1 MSFPSLR
8 TLFSVGLILLAAS
21 RTHAVLDRCSF
32 NFGMSWDKGPS
43 FPAEVGYVTIWTNW
57 GFDGSYH
64 GSMLNT
70 LRGTNKTPVFYGYLI
85 AKGSRLGDCDVTGG
99 SNLCTEGANYIRGN
113 LDKIADAYK
122 SFAQSA
128 AAIWGTER
136 QIVFM
141 VEPDFY
147 QYFQAGNQ
155 NDNPLPFDSARL
167 VMSRIHDA
175 VRSALPQAEF
185 SFDIS
190 PWAPTSSWYRSFD
203 TASFAWANTS
213 GGRTQGGTTKIRSE
227 NPLTWATAAK
237 TFNRGI
243 IADIGYGVGG
253 GPDASGIEAWNGL
266 ANLNARIAD
275 GVVGV
280 TNVLADYSWGATLAA
295 LRPQLTGTLKSCVQ
309 AGPRVSRFSLA
320 TTTTGSGSIAREL
333 PGPSYDSGK
342 VVRLAA
348 LPAIGHR
355 FVSWSGGITGTSP
368 LATVTMDK
376 AQSVTATFAPTEV
389 GPPVGTG
396 TELVRGG
403 DFASGAADWSLSVN
417 CGAGSGGV
425 KSGVYEVNIT
435 DAGAAGYCLQF
446 RQTGLNLEAG
456 KTYKFSF
463 DAKASAPRSLI
474 GYVGQDGA
482 PYTNYLLGTTGDW
495 TVQATAQTQ
504 TFEKTFTM
512 SAADASGRIDI
523 NLGGA
528 GTGTVAIDNV
538 SLRSGRALPRYA
550 LAATVVGPAT
560 NRIVRVPDL
569 PAYDSGT
576 AVALF
581 AVPDSVTRFQSWS
594 GDASGS
600 LGSTIVVVDQD
611 RRVSAVFGNVG
622 VGSRHGRAAALRRQ
636 GPGLVVDAV
645 AEDATLNLLDMQGR
659 RVRTLHR
666 GRIAGSL
673 VVALPTDVPR
683 GIYVAQLLTE
693 AGGSSSLPMALA
705 P

>member
-1 MSFPSLR
+1 MPLPTLR
-8 TLFSVGLILLAAS
+8 TLLSVGLLLLAAP
-21 RTHAVLDRCSF
+21 RAHAVLDRCSF

-64 GSMLNT
+64 GAMLNA
-70 LRGTNKTPVFYGYLI
+70 LRSTDKTPVFYGYLI

-128 AAIWGTER
+128 AAIWGTEK
-136 QIVFM
+136 QIVFLI
-141 VEPDFY
+141 EPDFY
-147 QYFQAGNQ
+147 QYFQAGSQ
-155 NDNPLPFDSARL
+155 NDNPIPFDSARL
-167 VMSRIHDA
+167 VMGRIHDA

-190 PWAPTSSWYRSFD
+190 PWAPSSSWYRSFD
-203 TASFAWANTS
+203 TASFSWANTS

-253 GPDASGIEAWNGL
+253 GPDANGIAAWNEL
-266 ANLNARIAD
+266 SNLNARIAD
-275 GVVGV
+275 GVVGL

-295 LRPQLTGTLKSCVQ
+295 LRPKLTGTLKSCVQ
-309 AGPRVSRFSLA
+309 AGPRVSRFALG
-320 TTTTGSGSIAREL
+320 TTVTGAGSVARDL

-355 FVSWSGGITGTSP
+355 FVSWSGAATGTSP
-368 LATVTMDK
+368 FATVTMDK
-376 AQSVTATFAPTEV
+376 VQSVTATFAPTEA

-403 DFASGAADWSLSVN
+403 DFASGASEWSLAVN
-417 CGAGSGGV
+417 CGAATGGV
-425 KSGVYEVNIT
+425 VGGAYAVNVT
-435 DAGAAGYCLQF
+435 EAGSAGYCLQF

-456 KTYKFSF
+456 KTYQFSF
-463 DAKASAPRSLI
+463 EAKASAPRSLI

-482 PYTNYLLGTTGDW
+482 PYTNYLLGSTGDW
-495 TVQATAQTQ
+495 TVEATTQ
-504 TFEKTFTM
+504 SQVFSKTFTM
-512 SAADASGRIDI
+512 ASTDASGRIDL

-528 GTGTVAIDNV
+528 GTGTVTIDNV

-550 LAATVVGPAT
+550 LATTVVGPAT
-560 NRIVRVPDL
+560 NRIVRVPDQ

-594 GDASGS
+594 GDASGA
-600 LGSTIVVVDQD
+600 LASTIVVLDQD

-622 VGSRHGRAAALRRQ
+622 VGARQGRSAGLRRE
-636 GPGLVVDAV
+636 GDRLVVEAV
-645 AEDATLNLLDMQGR
+645 SADATLSLLDMEGR
-659 RVRTLHR
+659 TVRTLHR
-666 GRIAGSL
+666 GPLAGSL
-673 VVALPTDVPR
+673 ALAMPTDLPR
-683 GIYVAQLLTE
+683 GLYVARLRTE
-693 AGGSSSLPMALA
+693 GGLSSLPLPLA
-705 P
+705 R

>member
-1 MSFPSLR
+1 MSLSSVR
-8 TLFSVGLILLAAS
+8 TLLFAGLVLLAAPRS
-21 RTHAVLDRCSF
+21 HALLDRCSF

-57 GFDGSYH
+57 GFDGGYH
-64 GSMLNT
+64 GSMLNALKNT
-70 LRGTNKTPVFYGYLI
+70 DKTPVFYGYLI
-85 AKGSRLGDCDVTGG
+85 AKGSQLGDCDVSGG

-113 LDKIADAYK
+113 LDKIANAYK

-136 QIVFM
+136 QIVFLI
-141 VEPDFY
+141 EPDFY

-155 NDNPLPFDSARL
+155 NDNPLPFDSAKVVL
-167 VMSRIHDA
+167 SRIHDA

-213 GGRTQGGTTKIRSE
+213 GGRTQGGATKIRAE
-227 NPLTWATAAK
+227 NSLTWATAAK
-237 TFNRGI
+237 TYNRGI

-253 GPDASGIEAWNGL
+253 GPDASGIEAWNVP

-275 GVVGV
+275 GVVGL

-295 LRPQLTGTLKSCVQ
+295 LRPQLAGTLKSCVSS
-309 AGPRVSRFSLA
+309 GPRVSRFAL
-320 TTTTGSGSIAREL
+320 TTTATGSGTIARDL
-333 PGPSYDSGK
+333 AGPSYDSGK

-348 LPAIGHR
+348 LPSVGYR
-355 FVSWSGGITGTSP
+355 FVSWSGGASGTSP

-376 AQSVTATFAPTEV
+376 AQTVVATFAVTEA
-389 GPPVGTG
+389 GPPVGSG

-403 DFASGAADWSLSVN
+403 DFAAGASDWSLAVN
-417 CGAGSGGV
+417 CGAATGGV
-425 KSGVYEVNIT
+425 QGGAYVVNVT

-446 RQTGLNLEAG
+446 RQTGLSLEAG
-456 KTYKFSF
+456 KTYQFSF
-463 DAKASAPRSLI
+463 DAKAANPRSLI

-482 PYTNYLLGTTGDW
+482 PYTNYLLGAAGDW

-504 TFEKTFTM
+504 TFSKSFTM
-512 SAADASGRIDI
+512 TAADPSGRIDI

-528 GTGTVAIDNV
+528 GTGAVTLDNV

-550 LAATVVGPAT
+550 LATTVVGPAS
-560 NRIVRVPDL
+560 NRIVRVPDQ

-576 AVALF
+576 SVALF
-581 AVPDSVTRFQSWS
+581 AVPDSVTRFQAWS
-594 GDASGS
+594 GDASGAS
-600 LGSTIVVVDQD
+600 ASAVVVVD
-611 RRVSAVFGNVG
+611 RERSAAALFGNVG
-622 VGSRHGRAAALRRQ
+622 VAGRSSRAAGLRRV
-636 GPGLVVDAV
+636 GDRLVVAASSAEAV
-645 AEDATLNLLDMQGR
+645 VSLLAADGR
-659 RVRTLHR
+659 LVRTLHR
-666 GRIAGSL
+666 GPVGGAMEWPLPSDLPRGVYLAELRTETGVS
-673 VVALPTDVPR
+673 ALP
-683 GIYVAQLLTE
+683 
-693 AGGSSSLPMALA
+693 LPLA
-705 P
+705 R